1 MRKPYR
7 WRRGPLPRIDADL
20 IKERP
25 AWAVQIGEL
34 TANWNVLEA
43 SASGIFMVLL
53 AGEDEGAFSIYYEV
67 LKQPTRATREKIFT
81 AVAKARNMPDIFM
94 DALIKLWDE
103 IAAVEERRNEVVHA
117 LWASIEGKP
126 DSLFI
131 VKSRFEWLR
140 NSNAV
145 FTVNL
150 ARARS
155 YTSYVVPEDLSTITE
170 FYEYTIADIQEI
182 SAEAVALTVRVREMH
197 DKIASRLFALPVE
210 PPWTRAESIV
220 RHLDRENER
229 RRNAAAKPLN

>member
-1 MRKPYR
+1 MRKPFR

-25 AWAVQIGEL
+25 AWAAKIGEL

-53 AGEDEGAFSIYYEV
+53 AGEDEAAFSIYYEV

-81 AVAKARNMPDIFM
+81 AVAKARNMPGIFM
-94 DALIKLWDE
+94 DDLAALWRD

-131 VKSRFEWLR
+131 VKSRFEWLQ

-145 FTVNL
+145 F
-150 ARARS
+150 
-155 YTSYVVPEDLSTITE
+155 I
-170 FYEYTIADIQEI
+170 
-182 SAEAVALTVRVREMH
+182 
-197 DKIASRLFALPVE
+197 
-210 PPWTRAESIV
+210 
-220 RHLDRENER
+220 
-229 RRNAAAKPLN
+229 